1 MTRLTNT
8 AASIQAGSLI
18 APMPTTVITV
28 STMPGDSV
36 AAGQR
41 LIMLEAMRL
50 QHAVLAPGNGV
61 VAEVRVKE
69 GEQVAAGQVP
79 AMLEAAVTETS
90 DAS

>member
-1 MTRLTNT
+1 
-8 AASIQAGSLI
+8 
-18 APMPTTVITV
+18 
-28 STMPGDSV
+28 MPGDSV
-36 AAGQR
+36 AAGR
-41 LIMLEAMRL
+41 PLIVLEARKM
-50 QHAVLAPGNGV
+50 QHAVLAPGVGV

>member
-1 MTRLTNT
+1 
-8 AASIQAGSLI
+8 
-18 APMPTTVITV
+18 V
-28 STMPGDSV
+28 
-36 AAGQR
+36 
-41 LIMLEAMRL
+41 LEAMKMQRAL
-50 QHAVLAPGNGV
+50 LAPGDGV